1 MTTNE
6 AEAGMPAASNGTGE
20 HDRGDGEY
28 PIDALIRAWR
38 RVASDETLEE
48 AKELPD
54 DWLEQL
60 DHYGNGT
67 PKKPVMRYE

>member
-1 MTTNE
+1 MATNE
-6 AEAGMPAASNGTGE
+6 AEAGMPAASNETGE
-20 HDRGDGEY
+20 HELGDGEY

>member
-20 HDRGDGEY
+20 HELGDGEY

-60 DHYGNGT
+60 DHYTCGT
-67 PKKPVMRYE
+67 PKKPVLKYE

>member
-6 AEAGMPAASNGTGE
+6 AEAGMPAPSNGTGE
-20 HDRGDGEY
+20 HELGNGEY
-28 PIDALIRAWR
+28 LIDALIRTWR

-60 DHYGNGT
+60 DHYTYGT
-67 PKKPVMRYE
+67 PKKPVLKYE